1 MKRLLAIALS
11 VLAALSE
18 AADKIEDDTGEWQFT
33 PDGETAVLNRWYGT
47 GTSLVIPR
55 TVSKTLDGVVCDY
68 TVVALTQ
75 RSIREGAL
83 TMVTIPETVTR
94 LDSGVFANTTNLT
107 TLVFSGDK
115 PALTMRWFG
124 EIVLDK
130 LTVYAR
136 MDSDGWAEDFSA
148 GVMTETVITSSG
160 TSETYT
166 IPIKSITQDES
177 YTVTATPAPGV
188 QYEPFQLTL
197 ACSRAA
203 PEDRC
208 LIIHYTI
215 DGTSPTLYSPL
226 YSEPVTVSSNTTV
239 KCFAAVY
246 STNTNTFYANGPSA
260 SFAYTFPLA
269 DGGPYAEKVS
279 GRTWTFRVF
288 GEESYLCPPEHATL
302 CVDPAPRGA
311 LALPPVLGG
320 RPVVGVDVSAFERC
334 RYLTDVT
341 FPATITTIG
350 SFAFKDC
357 LRLTNLVWKGT
368 VPAIDLA
375 AFDGCPLAGTGVT
388 PTEPKTIY
396 IPIEI
401 QPDDTGAVSVPESW
415 LDDMAVLHG
424 TEWKANYISRFG
436 SDFTNSLSQATGKT
450 DAFGNPLYV
459 WQDYVAGTDPL
470 NATNVLSAVI
480 TMTDDAPVVTWS
492 PDLSSATPAR
502 VYKVYGMKTLG
513 ARLYATDVTS
523 LSPAERKSAGYKFFY
538 VTVTLATE

>member
-1 MKRLLAIALS
+1 MKRLLMVIPLS
-11 VLAALSE
+11 VAVLSE
-18 AADKIEDDTGEWQFT
+18 AADKIYDDTREWQFI
-33 PDGETAVLNRWYGT
+33 PDGETAVLYRWDGT
-47 GTSLVIPR
+47 GTSLEIPR
-55 TVSKTLDGVVCDY
+55 TVSATLDGVVYDY
-68 TVVALTQ
+68 TVVALSP

-83 TMVTIPETVTR
+83 TKVTIPETVTK
-94 LDSGVFANTTNLT
+94 LDIGVFANTTNLT

-115 PALTMRWFG
+115 PALEMRWFG

-136 MDSDGWAEDFSA
+136 MDSDGWAEDLSA

-177 YTVTATPAPGV
+177 YTVTASPVPGV
-188 QYEPFQLTL
+188 QHTPFLLTL

-215 DGTSPTLYSPL
+215 DGTSPTLYSPR

-246 STNTNTFYANGPSA
+246 STNTNIFYANGPSA

-279 GRTWTFRVF
+279 DRTWTFRVF
-288 GEESYLCPPEHATL
+288 GEESYLCPPSHAMP

-311 LALPPVLGG
+311 LAIPPELGG

-357 LRLTNLVWKGT
+357 IRLTNLVWQGT

-375 AFDGCPLAGTGVT
+375 AFDGCPIKVTGVT
-388 PTEPKTIY
+388 PTEPQTVHVAATIV
-396 IPIEI
+396 
-401 QPDDTGAVSVPESW
+401 PDDDGNVAVPESW
-415 LDDMAVLHG
+415 TNDMVVLHG
-424 TEWKANYISRFG
+424 SEWRTTYIARFG
-436 SDFTNSLSQATGKT
+436 EDFTNSLTKATGKK
-450 DAFGNPLYV
+450 DAFGNDLEV

-470 NATNVLSAVI
+470 NPDDVFTAGIA
-480 TMTDDAPVVTWS
+480 MTDEGPEISWS
-492 PDLSSATPAR
+492 PDLRTATPAR
-502 VYKVYGMKTLG
+502 VYKIYGMKTLG
-513 ARLYATDVTS
+513 SKLSSVDVTA
-523 LSPAERKSAGYKFFY
+523 LTPAERKALDYRFFY
-538 VTVTLATE
+538 VTVSLSE

>member
-177 YTVTATPAPGV
+177 YTVTASPAPGV

-215 DGTSPTLYSPL
+215 DGTSPTLYSPR

-246 STNTNTFYANGPSA
+246 STNTNIFYANGPAA

-279 GRTWTFRVF
+279 DRTWTFRVF
-288 GEESYLCPPEHATL
+288 GEESYLCPPSHAMP
-302 CVDPAPRGA
+302 CVDPNPRGA

-320 RPVVGVDVSAFERC
+320 RSVVGVDVSAFERC

-341 FPATITTIG
+341 FPATIKTIG

-357 LRLTNLVWKGT
+357 IRLTNLVWRGS
-368 VPAIDLA
+368 VPTIDLA
-375 AFDGCPLAGTGVT
+375 AFDGCPLTSTGVQ
-388 PTEPKTIY
+388 PTDP
-396 IPIEI
+396 IPVKVPVVVL
-401 QPDDTGAVSVPESW
+401 PDEEGLVPVPQSW
-415 LDDMAVLHG
+415 LDDMDIAHG
-424 TEWKANYISRFG
+424 GGWKANYISRFG
-436 SDFTNSLSQATGKT
+436 SDFTNSLLQATGKT
-450 DAFGNPLYV
+450 DAYGNALYV

-470 NATNVLSAVI
+470 NLSDSLTAWISVTNEIPYVSW
-480 TMTDDAPVVTWS
+480 T
-492 PDLSSATPAR
+492 PDLSSASPAR
-502 VYKVYGMKTLG
+502 EYKVYGLKTLG
-513 ARLYATDVTS
+513 PRLVPVDVTT
-523 LSPAERKSAGYKFFY
+523 LSPVQRKEAGYMFFY
-538 VTVTLATE
+538 VTVKLAGQ

>member
-47 GTSLVIPR
+47 GTSLEIPR
-55 TVSKTLDGVVCDY
+55 TVSATLDGVVCNY

-94 LDSGVFANTTNLT
+94 LDSGVFAYTTNLT

-136 MDSDGWAEDFSA
+136 MDSDGWAEDLSA
-148 GVMTETVITSSG
+148 GVMTETVITG
-160 TSETYT
+160 PDTSETYT

-177 YTVTATPAPGV
+177 YTVTASPAPGV
-188 QYEPFQLTL
+188 QYTPFLLTL

-215 DGTSPTLYSPL
+215 DGTAPTLYSPR

-246 STNTNTFYANGPSA
+246 STNTNIFYANGPSA

-279 GRTWTFRVF
+279 DRTWTFRVF
-288 GEESYLCPPEHATL
+288 GEESYLCPPKHATP
-302 CVDPAPRGA
+302 CVDPEPRGA
-311 LALPPVLGG
+311 LTIPPELGG

-334 RYLTDVT
+334 RYQTDVT
-341 FPATITTIG
+341 FPATIKTIG

-357 LRLTNLVWKGT
+357 IRLTNLVWQGT

-375 AFDGCPLAGTGVT
+375 AFDGCPIKGTGVT
-388 PTEPKTIY
+388 PTEPQTVHVAATIV
-396 IPIEI
+396 
-401 QPDDTGAVSVPESW
+401 PDDDGNVAVPESW
-415 LDDMAVLHG
+415 TNDMVLLHG
-424 TEWKANYISRFG
+424 SEWRTTYIARFG
-436 SDFTNSLSQATGKT
+436 EDFTNSLTKATGKK
-450 DAFGNPLYV
+450 DAFGNDLEV

-470 NATNVLSAVI
+470 DPDDVFTASIA
-480 TMTDDAPVVTWS
+480 MTEEGPEISWS

-502 VYKVYGMKTLG
+502 VYNIYAMKTLG
-513 ARLYATDVTS
+513 SKLSSVDVTT
-523 LSPAERKSAGYKFFY
+523 LTPAERKALGYRFFY
-538 VTVTLATE
+538 VTVSLPQ